1 MGTELALLTYS
12 PTALD
17 YYPCASVA
25 EVISRMDE
33 QSISFISCLGFGD
46 DRTEV
51 EALLRQFDLPP
62 ALAQDIIDDTS
73 VEFEGETERY
83 LYLEHAVPVYL
94 NGDSA
99 PSAVRVSFILGAS
112 YLILFEKSDAPIF
125 TKTFRRIL
133 SGQSR
138 AQRYGPDYML
148 YLLLRAAIVEHYQV
162 TFLRLNT
169 RLDELEDM
177 VLANPAEEEAYQEIL
192 VAREE
197 LKPWN
202 IPLLELEDF
211 LEFVKDAES
220 RLITEETTRF
230 YTRFLYREVRDL
242 LDSYARLRQ
251 WLKEIMELHMASVSR
266 RANKV
271 MQLLT
276 VVATIFLPLTFI
288 TSLYGMNFTN
298 MPELNQPWAY
308 PAVLL
313 VLLLI
318 AGGSLLYMKRR
329 GWF

>member
-1 MGTELALLTYS
+1 MATELALLSYS
-12 PTALD
+12 PTTLD
-17 YYPCASVA
+17 YTPCASVD
-25 EVISRMDE
+25 EVISRIDD
-33 QSISFISCLGFGD
+33 QAYSFISCLGFGE
-46 DRTEV
+46 DRSDV
-51 EALLRQFDLPP
+51 EALLRHFDLPP
-62 ALAQDIIDDTS
+62 SLAEDIIDDTS
-73 VEFEGETERY
+73 VEFEGETDRF
-83 LYLEHAVPVYL
+83 LYLEHAVPVYP
-94 NGDSA
+94 GGKTV
-99 PSAVRVSFILGAS
+99 PMPVRVSFVLGAS
-112 YLILFEKSDAPIF
+112 HLILFEKSDAPIF

-133 SGQSR
+133 GGQSK

-148 YLLLRAAIVEHYQV
+148 YLLLRAAIVEHYQIA
-162 TFLRLNT
+162 FLRLNT
-169 RLDELEDM
+169 RLDDLEDM

-220 RLITEETTRF
+220 RLITRETSRF
-230 YTRFLYREVRDL
+230 YTKSLFREVRDL

-288 TSLYGMNFTN
+288 TSLYGMNFVN
-298 MPELNQPWAY
+298 MPELREPWAY
-308 PAVLL
+308 PV
-313 VLLLI
+313 VLLLLLFI
-318 AGGSLLYMKRR
+318 AVGSLVFMKRR
-329 GWF
+329 NWF

>member
-12 PTALD
+12 SNALD
-17 YYPCASVA
+17 YYPCASVD

-33 QSISFISCLGFGD
+33 EATSFISCQGFGE
-46 DRTEV
+46 DRADV
-51 EALLRQFDLPP
+51 EALLRHFSLPP
-62 ALAQDIIDDTS
+62 SLAEDIIDDTS
-73 VEFEGETERY
+73 VEFEGETEQF

-94 NGDSA
+94 SGDSA
-99 PSAVRVSFILGAS
+99 PTAVRVSFILGTS
-112 YLILFEKSDAPIF
+112 HLILFEKSDAPVF

-133 SGQSR
+133 SGQSK

-148 YLLLRAAIVEHYQV
+148 YLLLRAAIVEHYQIA
-162 TFLRLNT
+162 FLRLNT
-169 RLDELEDM
+169 RLDDLEDM
-177 VLANPAEEEAYQEIL
+177 VLANPAEEEAYQAIL

-220 RLITEETTRF
+220 RLITTETTRF
-230 YTRFLYREVRDL
+230 YTKFLYREVRDL
-242 LDSYARLRQ
+242 LDSYTRLRQ

-288 TSLYGMNFTN
+288 TSLYGMNFVN
-298 MPELNQPWAY
+298 MPELSQPWAY

-313 VLLLI
+313 VLLFI
-318 AGGSLLYMKRR
+318 ASGSLFYMKRR

>member
-1 MGTELALLTYS
+1 MATELALLTYS
-12 PTALD
+12 PTTLD
-17 YYPCASVA
+17 YVPCASVD

-33 QSISFISCLGFGD
+33 QAYSFISCLGFGENRSD
-46 DRTEV
+46 V
-51 EALLRQFDLPP
+51 EALLRHFDLPP
-62 ALAQDIIDDTS
+62 SMAEDIIDDTS
-73 VEFEGETERY
+73 VEFEGETERF

-94 NGDSA
+94 NGDPA
-99 PSAVRVSFILGAS
+99 PTAVRVSFVLGTS

-133 SGQSR
+133 SGQSK

-169 RLDELEDM
+169 RLDDLEDM
-177 VLANPAEEEAYQEIL
+177 VLANPAEEVAYQEIL

-220 RLITEETTRF
+220 HLITEETTRF
-230 YTRFLYREVRDL
+230 YSKFLYREVRDL
-242 LDSYARLRQ
+242 LDNYTRMRQ
-251 WLKEIMELHMASVSR
+251 WLKEVMELHMASVSR

-288 TSLYGMNFTN
+288 TSLYGMNFVN
-298 MPELNQPWAY
+298 MPELREPWGY

-313 VLLLI
+313 VLLVV
-318 AGGSLLYMKRR
+318 AVGSLIYMKRR
-329 GWF
+329 DWF